1 LGQFALRT
9 LRFPIVRLPVGTR
22 RSCSTPVRLALAG
35 LALAC
40 AWGGSSAFAADEPPD
55 ASFAFFPSDPVSGEP
70 VHFVSYACD
79 PDGSLIEQA
88 WDFNGDGITDASGT
102 DVTTSFAAG
111 SHAVSLRATPKVGL
125 PVVRTQT
132 VGVAPGSPQ
141 YVLPHPFDP
150 PLLNPFPIVRM
161 VGRFTETGVRVRFLS
176 VRAPVCSRATV
187 SCRGRGCPFRKR
199 SQLVGRHASRIRPL
213 AGKRLRAGVRL
224 TVLVRKR
231 DRVGKFTRFQIR
243 RDRPPRRVDRC
254 VRFGETTPI
263 PCTEF

>member
-1 LGQFALRT
+1 MRLVLTALVV
-9 LRFPIVRLPVGTR
+9 LCASGA
-22 RSCSTPVRLALAG
+22 ST
-35 LALAC
+35 
-40 AWGGSSAFAADEPPD
+40 AFAADELPD

-88 WDFNGDGITDASGT
+88 WDFNGDGIIDASGT

-111 SHAVSLRATPKVGL
+111 SHAVSLRATPKVGA
-125 PVVRTQT
+125 PVVRTRT
-132 VGVAPGSPQ
+132 VDVAPGSPE
-141 YVLPHPFDP
+141 YVLPRPFNP
-150 PLLNPFPIVRM
+150 PLLSPFPIVRL

-187 SCRGRGCPFRKR
+187 SCRGRSCPFRQR
-199 SQLVGRHASRIRPL
+199 SQLVGRRATRIRPL

-263 PCTEF
+263 PCTGEF